1 MKKVI
6 KKKSTKVVAAKKHV
20 APVVKSKRS
29 GYTHSEVLSN
39 NALMGLAV
47 FFALVGL
54 FVVMMYQK
62 QAMEFDRYQVAHRND
77 SLQYLARPST
87 PAPKMM
93 KK

>member
-6 KKKSTKVVAAKKHV
+6 KKKSTKVVATKKHT
-20 APVVKSKRS
+20 APAAKTHRA

-62 QAMEFDRYQVAHRND
+62 QAMEFERYQVAHSQE
-77 SLQYLARPST
+77 SLQYLARPAT
-87 PAPKMM
+87 PMPKAM

>member
-6 KKKSTKVVAAKKHV
+6 KKKSTKVVAAKKQSSPAHH
-20 APVVKSKRS
+20 AHRP
-29 GYTHSEVLSN
+29 GYTHSKSLSN
-39 NALMGLAV
+39 NALMGLAI

-62 QAMEFDRYQVAHRND
+62 QAADFERYQMAHNQE
-77 SLQYLARPST
+77 SLQYLARPAT
-87 PAPKMM
+87 PTPKMM

>member
-1 MKKVI
+1 MKKVA
-6 KKKSTKVVAAKKHV
+6 KKKSSKVVASKKSV
-20 APVVKSKRS
+20 APVAQTHRA
-29 GYTHSEVLSN
+29 GYTHSKVFSN

-62 QAMEFDRYQVAHRND
+62 QAMEFDRYQTAHNQE
-77 SLQYLARPST
+77 SLQYLAKPST